1 MSSNL
6 YLFFDVSSSNDV
18 VHRALQEFVV
28 PGYSFWR
35 AAGWTLDAP
44 GEPSVPVRSFFYAQ
58 SYFRIFLAD
67 QAILFYRE
75 SALPPELATGEQHLV
90 AAILEMT
97 QFHLRRWVLTEE
109 DYDDEDEPFVN
120 LLREGRD
127 AVSLR
132 VELGMAAPT

>member
-6 YLFFDVSSSNDV
+6 YLFFDVSNSNDV
-18 VHRALQEFVV
+18 VHRALEELVV

-35 AAGWTLDAP
+35 DGGGTLDAP
-44 GEPSVPVRSFFYAQ
+44 GEPSVPVRSFFYAHY
-58 SYFRIFLAD
+58 SRIFLAD
-67 QAILFYRE
+67 QAILFCRE
-75 SALPPELATGEQHLV
+75 PAVPPELASGERHLV

-97 QFHLRRWVLTEE
+97 QFHLRRWLLTEE

-120 LLREGRD
+120 LLREGSD

-132 VELGMAAPT
+132 VELGMAVPT